1 MEISKLPSTEF
12 EEMVV
17 RMLSEL
23 QSGIEELT
31 ENFNKELKSVINSQA
46 NLKIQR
52 MSSREDGSS
61 PFPSISSKGSN
72 YFGHP
77 QNLVLPSYKYSHIVC
92 FLYLNS
98 SNSS

>member
-46 NLKIQR
+46 NLKIQ
-52 MSSREDGSS
+52 
-61 PFPSISSKGSN
+61 KKKKKV
-72 YFGHP
+72 H
-77 QNLVLPSYKYSHIVC
+77 
-92 FLYLNS
+92 
-98 SNSS
+98 

>member
-46 NLKIQR
+46 NLKIQ
-52 MSSREDGSS
+52 
-61 PFPSISSKGSN
+61 KKKV
-72 YFGHP
+72 H
-77 QNLVLPSYKYSHIVC
+77 
-92 FLYLNS
+92 
-98 SNSS
+98 